1 MPNAALNSIVLIP
14 ARLAATRLPDK
25 PLADIHGTPMIIHA
39 LRAATKANIGP
50 VVVACD
56 GAVIAE
62 LVTKAGGTAVI
73 TDPALP
79 SGSDRIYAA
88 LTKYDP
94 EGRYNVVINLQGDL
108 PNITP
113 SAVARVLDPLLADTA
128 NAVAISTIAGII
140 TRAEEKTDPNVVK
153 AIGTEIAPHHLRA
166 FYFTRATAP
175 SGDGVLYHHIGLY
188 AFRRQAL
195 ERFVTLPASTLEKRE
210 RLEQLRA
217 MEDGMRIDIALVD
230 DIPVSVDTP
239 DDLARARALM
249 A

>member
-1 MPNAALNSIVLIP
+1 MPQTVQTPIILIP
-14 ARLAATRLPDK
+14 ARMAATRLPNK

-39 LRAATKANIGP
+39 LRAATNANIGP

-56 GAVIAE
+56 GQDIAD
-62 LVTKAGGTAVI
+62 LVTKAGGIAII

-79 SGSDRIYAA
+79 SGSDRIHAA
-88 LTKYDP
+88 LEQHDP
-94 EGRYNVVINLQGDL
+94 HGQHDIVINLQGDL

-113 SAVARVLDPLLADTA
+113 EAIAAVLAPLRADA
-128 NAVAISTIAGII
+128 GGAVAISTIAGII

-153 AIGTEIAPHHLRA
+153 AIGTEIAPRHLRA

-175 SGDGVLYHHIGLY
+175 SGEGVLYHHIGLY
-188 AFRRQAL
+188 AFRRPAL
-195 ERFVTLPASTLEKRE
+195 ARFVHLPASTLEKRE

-217 MEDGMRIDIALVD
+217 LEDGMRIDIAVVD